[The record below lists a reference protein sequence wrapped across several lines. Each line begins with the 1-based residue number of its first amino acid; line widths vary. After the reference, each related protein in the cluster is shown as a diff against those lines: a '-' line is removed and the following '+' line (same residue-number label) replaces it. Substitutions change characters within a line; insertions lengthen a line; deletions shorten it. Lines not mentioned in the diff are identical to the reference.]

1 MCSNAKKYI
10 LQKTREVIIQRCL
23 DFGIDLK
30 CQNDVALIIDG
41 STLDFA
47 LSCDIRMDFLE
58 LCSACKV
65 VICCRVSP
73 IQKAEVTF
81 YLATFYDEIRS
92 IGCIAKLLPGGRF
105 NYEQQESRDP
115 RDRGWC

>member
-1 MCSNAKKYI
+1 MMFSVNVY

-41 STLDFA
+41 NTLDFA
-47 LSCDIRMDFLE
+47 LSCDIRMDFLD
-58 LCSACKV
+58 LCSSCKV

-73 IQKAEVTF
+73 MQKAEVIF
-81 YLATFYDEIRS
+81 V
-92 IGCIAKLLPGGRF
+92 
-105 NYEQQESRDP
+105 
-115 RDRGWC
+115 

>member
-1 MCSNAKKYI
+1 MNQNFEFRSWSIIKYI
-10 LQKTREVIIQRCL
+10 LYISQKTREVIIQRCL

-41 STLDFA
+41 STLDYA

-73 IQKAEVTF
+73 IQKAEVM
-81 YLATFYDEIRS
+81 L
-92 IGCIAKLLPGGRF
+92 
-105 NYEQQESRDP
+105 
-115 RDRGWC
+115 

>member
-1 MCSNAKKYI
+1 MFRIFFLSFFFLFKIFKINC

-41 STLDFA
+41 NTLDFA
-47 LSCDIRMDFLE
+47 LSCDIRMDFLD
-58 LCSACKV
+58 LCSSCKV

-73 IQKAEVTF
+73 MQKAEVIF
-81 YLATFYDEIRS
+81 ILNLFNLYLVFLNKNNNVVKFFRWLI
-92 IGCIAKLLPGGRF
+92 
-105 NYEQQESRDP
+105 
-115 RDRGWC
+115 